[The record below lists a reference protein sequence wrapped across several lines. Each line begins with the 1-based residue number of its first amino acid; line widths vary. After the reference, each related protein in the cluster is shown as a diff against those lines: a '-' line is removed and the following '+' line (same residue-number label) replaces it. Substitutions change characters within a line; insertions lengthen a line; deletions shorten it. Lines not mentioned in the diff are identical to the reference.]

1 MKIKGNKNGASS
13 SNVRAESHLTCKNDA
28 EAGPSQKYDHNIEA
42 NLTLKDDDFD
52 DLDDITHLEVEYFFG
67 DQN

>member
-1 MKIKGNKNGASS
+1 MKRKGNKNGASY
-13 SNVRAESHLTCKNDA
+13 SNARVLSHLTSKIDI
-28 EAGPSQKYDHNIEA
+28 EAGPSQKYDDNIEE